1 MKLKEQLEI
10 QMGSYILQKI
20 EEVEGI
26 DEEQDGEDEEIEENG
41 R

>member
-26 DEEQDGEDEEIEENG
+26 DEEQEDDDEEIGEYG

>member
-26 DEEQDGEDEEIEENG
+26 DEEQEDED
-41 R
+41 

>member
-26 DEEQDGEDEEIEENG
+26 DEEQEDEDEELEESG